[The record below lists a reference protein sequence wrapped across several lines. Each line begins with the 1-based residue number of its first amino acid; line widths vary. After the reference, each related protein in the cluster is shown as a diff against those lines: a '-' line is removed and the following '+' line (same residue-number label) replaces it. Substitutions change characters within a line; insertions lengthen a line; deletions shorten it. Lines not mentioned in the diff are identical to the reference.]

1 MKKILFLV
9 SLLALFVL
17 SCGAKAS
24 KDKNVIKVGV
34 IGALTGNVAQYGTST
49 INGFKLKVKEIN
61 AAGGINGK
69 KIEIVEADSSL
80 QPLDIIRINWL
91 NNNIVGELSSNNIP
105 RDELTEIKTTDEHSN
120 HK

>member
-49 INGFKLKVKEIN
+49 INGFKLKV
-61 AAGGINGK
+61 
-69 KIEIVEADSSL
+69 
-80 QPLDIIRINWL
+80 
-91 NNNIVGELSSNNIP
+91 
-105 RDELTEIKTTDEHSN
+105 
-120 HK
+120 

>member
-69 KIEIVEADSSL
+69 KIEIVEADSKGDVQEAINAFKKMVS
-80 QPLDIIRINWL
+80 QDKIDIF
-91 NNNIVGELSSNNIP
+91 VG
-105 RDELTEIKTTDEHSN
+105 
-120 HK
+120 

>member
-24 KDKNVIKVGV
+24 KDKNVIKIGV

-49 INGFKLKVKEIN
+49 INGFKLKVWKQTVKVMFRKRLMRS
-61 AAGGINGK
+61 K
-69 KIEIVEADSSL
+69 KWFHKIK
-80 QPLDIIRINWL
+80 
-91 NNNIVGELSSNNIP
+91 
-105 RDELTEIKTTDEHSN
+105 LTFL
-120 HK
+120 